1 MAEKKTTAAAK
12 APAAE
17 KKTTATKTV
26 TKAPAA
32 AKAPAAVKKTTAA
45 KKTTARAAAPVK
57 KTTAAAPL
65 KTVSKRTTVRRKAAP
80 EAGES
85 ARGTAPKTR
94 RRTKVGMVVSAK
106 MAKTVIVEVER
117 MRQHPLYRKAL
128 RVGKRFAAHA
138 ENGDVLAGDLVRIQE
153 SRPFSATKRWRVIE
167 VLSRAGEAGAAAPL
181 VADIEKALETQE
193 GVDEIFAKPV
203 AAGDVDSDEGTD
215 ADESAEGETQK

>member
-1 MAEKKTTAAAK
+1 MAEKKTTTTRKTTAKKSETVEPKGTVTKKTTTASGTRKTVTRATRAA

-17 KKTTATKTV
+17 KKT
-26 TKAPAA
+26 
-32 AKAPAAVKKTTAA
+32 
-45 KKTTARAAAPVK
+45 
-57 KTTAAAPL
+57 AAPL

-80 EAGES
+80 AAGES
-85 ARGTAPKTR
+85 ARGTAPKTH

-128 RVGKRFAAHA
+128 RVGKRFAAHS

-167 VLSRAGEAGAAAPL
+167 VISRAGEAGAAAPL
-181 VADIEKALETQE
+181 VADIEKQLEAQE
-193 GVDEIFAKPV
+193 GVDEIFAKPEQPEPV
-203 AAGDVDSDEGTD
+203 VTAPDEAT
-215 ADESAEGETQK
+215 AE